1 MPTLSVF
8 SAAAVAF
15 LGATALTLG
24 AHNASTESHPS
35 LSVVQPSITA
45 AQPLAHTA
53 DDRQHQLDA
62 RRAGLSF
69 KDADGLQAAVQAAS
83 VDAARGEPS
92 AVDLL
97 VLVAATQCSSPFVAD
112 HWLCEAGK

>member
-8 SAAAVAF
+8 SATAVVF
-15 LGATALTLG
+15 LGAAALTLG
-24 AHNASTESHPS
+24 AHNAPIESHPL

-45 AQPLAHTA
+45 TRPLALVA

-83 VDAARGEPS
+83 LDAARGDS
-92 AVDLL
+92 AAVDLL
-97 VLVAATQCSSPFVAD
+97 ILVAATQCSNPFLAD
-112 HWLCEAGK
+112 HWLCEAGE